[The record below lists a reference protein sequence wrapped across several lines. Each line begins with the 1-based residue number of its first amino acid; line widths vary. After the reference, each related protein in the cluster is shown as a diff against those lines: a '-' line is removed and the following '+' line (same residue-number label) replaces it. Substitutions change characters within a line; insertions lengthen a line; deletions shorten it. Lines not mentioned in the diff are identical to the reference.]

1 MFLRDGI
8 WPSRTGGYYEAMA
21 KFFPSLLEASDSMDV
36 ALRLEKPEVGICAR
50 IFPDGE
56 PPRVFKGATINKS
69 QLAQIRSVAAVRLGR
84 VVAVEPGEI
93 ILQQGRLPIAP
104 GCLVVDATAGYDTAP
119 DELFGY
125 NVVDD
130 AFQIFSADSIKL
142 GPSLNVFNVC
152 LSAAL
157 TAYLE
162 ATCVDDAFKNS
173 LCYFVSGENL
183 RFSHKTLPAL
193 LYYSTKNMDALEKC
207 HPAASMW
214 VLKSRLFDAA
224 PMHHGGLLKFLWAMF
239 GPLAIKAKSK
249 KFLKKVD
256 AGGLS
261 DVPDSFGLGRPL
273 PAKNRGA
280 VRKVKGP
287 ENYPPKKP
295 PARWAPCGCGA
306 PVAAPAN

>member
-8 WPSRTGGYYEAMA
+8 WPSRTSGYYEAMA
-21 KFFPSLLEASDSMDV
+21 KFFPALLEASDSMSV
-36 ALRLEKPEVGICAR
+36 ALGLEKEGICAR
-50 IFPDGE
+50 IFPGGE

-69 QLAQIRSVAAVRLGR
+69 QLEQIRSVAAVRLGR

-104 GCLVVDATAGYDTAP
+104 GCLVVDATAGYETAP

-130 AFQIFSADSIKL
+130 AFKIFSADSIKL
-142 GPSLNVFNVC
+142 GPSLNLFNVC

-162 ATCVDDAFKNS
+162 VTCVDDAFKNS

-183 RFSHKTLPAL
+183 KFSHKTLPAL

-207 HPAASMW
+207 HPAATMF

-224 PMHHGGLLKFLWAMF
+224 PMHHGGLLKFLWAMI
-239 GPLAIKAKSK
+239 GPLGIKWKGA

-273 PAKNRGA
+273 PAKGA
-280 VRKVKGP
+280 LRKIKAP
-287 ENYPPKKP
+287 KNYPT
-295 PARWAPCGCGA
+295 PARRWAPCGCGQ
-306 PVAAPAN
+306 V

>member
-8 WPSRTGGYYEAMA
+8 WPSRTSGYYEAMA
-21 KFFPSLLEASDSMDV
+21 KFFPALLEASDSMSV
-36 ALRLEKPEVGICAR
+36 ALGLEKEGICAR
-50 IFPDGE
+50 IFPGGE

-69 QLAQIRSVAAVRLGR
+69 QLEQIRSVAAVRLGR

-104 GCLVVDATAGYDTAP
+104 GCLVVDATAGYETAP

-130 AFQIFSADSIKL
+130 AFKIFSADSIKL
-142 GPSLNVFNVC
+142 GPSLNLFNVC

-173 LCYFVSGENL
+173 LCYFVTGDHL

-207 HPAASMW
+207 HPAATMF

-224 PMHHGGLLKFLWAMF
+224 PMHHGGLLKFLWAMI
-239 GPLAIKAKSK
+239 GPLGIKWKGA

-273 PAKNRGA
+273 PAKKRGA

-287 ENYPPKKP
+287 KNYLPKQRAP
-295 PARWAPCGCGA
+295 RWAPCGCGA
-306 PVAAPAN
+306 APAK